1 MVLLLLHLILK
12 YFIFAVANA
21 GKITSLEEK
30 RKSGQPRKR
39 IIRQN
44 KINFLNH
51 SNKRLN

>member
-21 GKITSLEEK
+21 GKIISLEEK

-39 IIRQN
+39 IR
-44 KINFLNH
+44 
-51 SNKRLN
+51 SRLKEN